1 MPNAIDQRLAS
12 RLAQQKIKLLAQS
25 ERAAVNVGR
34 VYDALLRDLLALAT
48 GDGVTDSLARDAR
61 EAAERASVAAR
72 ETLRQDLVAS
82 VQASRKATIATLLDT
97 VPLRWFRAI
106 APELAVLPL
115 PEGLQERAVDDPEF
129 GASYDFEPIAQRR
142 LTREQAMALI
152 RELAFPPLSPE
163 AVEAYLDGG
172 PGGISWDERL
182 RYWDSQARDQMLS
195 QLTQGVSA
203 GESVVEL
210 RKRLQPITDG
220 VRWKA
225 QRVARTE
232 ARRVAERSQVD
243 TYAEM
248 GDMIEAMQVIASL
261 DQWTRPAHAARH
273 GKTYRRQADGGF
285 VADDGEVLPDLPDA
299 PNCRCYASPIL
310 ATPAEFLKDP
320 VLRADFS
327 NAQAEVIP
335 DPAAYV
341 QWFDRAPEKE
351 RALAVGVRRYR
362 AVERKLSGTGQR
374 PEWPDFIDQDG
385 KLLTPQKIVAETADK
400 TAERKQAV
408 EATIARR
415 EQMYQDAA
423 AKGMVAPTPKPVAK
437 PEPPPKPAKVAAM
450 TRTEKEEAK
459 TAALRQKLADMKAAN
474 QARAAELARVQQQAA
489 EKRAELDS
497 AQKEKRARDAEAARL
512 RAKIDATDRETKRI
526 DRKLKA
532 EDKKRDRTTR
542 PVSVRR

>member
-25 ERAAVNVGR
+25 ERAALNMGR
-34 VYDALLRDLLALAT
+34 VYDALLRDLLALAI
-48 GDGVTDSLARDAR
+48 GDGVTDALARDAR

-115 PEGLQERAVDDPEF
+115 PESLQERAVDDPQF
-129 GASYDFEPIAQRR
+129 VAAYDYEPIAQRR
-142 LTREQAMALI
+142 LTRDQAMALI
-152 RELAFPPLSPE
+152 RELAFPPLSPD
-163 AVEAYLDGG
+163 AVETYLDGG

-182 RYWDSQARDQMLS
+182 RYWDGQARDQMLS
-195 QLTQGVSA
+195 QLVDGVSA

-210 RKRLQPITDG
+210 RKRLEPITDG

-248 GDMIEAMQVIASL
+248 GDMIEAMQIIATL
-261 DQWTRPAHAARH
+261 DQWTRPEHAARH
-273 GKTYRRQADGGF
+273 GKTYRRQPDGGF
-285 VADDGEVLPDLPDA
+285 VADDGEVLPDLPDQA
-299 PNCRCYASPIL
+299 NCRCYASPIL
-310 ATPAEFLKDP
+310 ATPAEFLKNP
-320 VLRADFS
+320 ALAADFQ

-362 AVERKLSGTGQR
+362 AMERKLAGTGQR
-374 PEWPDFIDQDG
+374 PEWPDFIDADG
-385 KLLTPQKIVAETADK
+385 KLLSIQRLAGESAEHF
-400 TAERKQAV
+400 AERKRLVTAMLEKREALYK
-408 EATIARR
+408 EATR
-415 EQMYQDAA
+415 
-423 AKGMVAPTPKPVAK
+423 KGLV
-437 PEPPPKPAKVAAM
+437 PA
-450 TRTEKEEAK
+450 
-459 TAALRQKLADMKAAN
+459 
-474 QARAAELARVQQQAA
+474 
-489 EKRAELDS
+489 
-497 AQKEKRARDAEAARL
+497 
-512 RAKIDATDRETKRI
+512 
-526 DRKLKA
+526 
-532 EDKKRDRTTR
+532 
-542 PVSVRR
+542 